1 MAFFRQGAASQQQ
14 GEGRRRFAVTRPR
27 RLAAVALAAATAALL
42 ALLFG
47 GGYSALARASAGSS
61 TTSSSLVASVL
72 AAAQSAAGYYAGG
85 NTTASTSTAA
95 SGSAL
100 GVRAAS
106 RADGTTWADSLP
118 SSEPPEAS
126 AEQAALHNGLACE
139 RSGYCSLGRVGPH
152 YVGEADSTQGLRAA
166 LTAAAFKREVIM
178 ITIGDTSDVLGFN
191 LLVQLW
197 RLGIAH
203 VILLGR
209 DAASCER
216 LQTAGYRNVTCVWSR
231 AQWFPRSQYVTTDI
245 WSRRVLLAAR
255 IVWHG
260 FNLWNLDADVFFFH
274 DPYQFVKA
282 EPFKGFNHI
291 ALHEGGPIPNG
302 GCNYIQNA
310 RLDGAEAWLI
320 AAAAERI
327 IAVNENWAWVLQQK
341 PDMHATR
348 IADAMADQEVMGDM
362 AAATKLGHPTLRYT
376 LRALYSDQQR
386 AKVDGGASFDAPGV
400 DLKYPKDWE
409 WIAHTRGEH
418 VPGWRGMRVP
428 WVPPGNWSEDLGW
441 KQLPTGNATAH
452 FIKHLEEESG
462 ARFFNVTG
470 EQPPP
475 DVPPDSFLMA
485 PGWLVGN
492 WLARGFEGR
501 IDQTPPQQVI
511 YHVVWMGAGDA
522 WPNDKKIASMKA
534 FRAFDYRVPEALEG
548 KLIPAVSKP
557 GELPKVLAFAPG
569 LRILTQTEVAYRA
582 EIARLIRLA
591 MRLGRVLLVPEP
603 FCNSPWIADKA
614 PEFGI
619 REVEGH
625 KFGRWD
631 PARVLDFGL
640 DDDRHCIWW
649 PLVETKGCHA
659 GAYTL
664 QRDFEALLAWLPPE
678 EAKPTPANTLWHELW
693 NVSLAQAAPDPTL
706 STSGGLELVQPGAA
720 VLEAVRK
727 LESQH
732 VVYLGAPL
740 RLVPDLPLGSEAE
753 EAGFR
758 QFNSTCRWMGPKF
771 MGFCN
776 GLASIG
782 ARC

>member
-1 MAFFRQGAASQQQ
+1 MCSASI
-14 GEGRRRFAVTRPR
+14 
-27 RLAAVALAAATAALL
+27 
-42 ALLFG
+42 
-47 GGYSALARASAGSS
+47 
-61 TTSSSLVASVL
+61 
-72 AAAQSAAGYYAGG
+72 
-85 NTTASTSTAA
+85 
-95 SGSAL
+95 
-100 GVRAAS
+100 
-106 RADGTTWADSLP
+106 
-118 SSEPPEAS
+118 
-126 AEQAALHNGLACE
+126 C
-139 RSGYCSLGRVGPH
+139 
-152 YVGEADSTQGLRAA
+152 
-166 LTAAAFKREVIM
+166 
-178 ITIGDTSDVLGFN
+178 
-191 LLVQLW
+191 
-197 RLGIAH
+197 
-203 VILLGR
+203 
-209 DAASCER
+209 
-216 LQTAGYRNVTCVWSR
+216 
-231 AQWFPRSQYVTTDI
+231 WFPRSQYVTTDI

-274 DPYQFVKA
+274 DPY
-282 EPFKGFNHI
+282 
-291 ALHEGGPIPNG
+291 
-302 GCNYIQNA
+302 QNA

-348 IADAMADQEVMGDM
+348 IADAMADQAWQGL
-362 AAATKLGHPTLRYT
+362 AC
-376 LRALYSDQQR
+376 DQQR

-501 IDQTPPQQVI
+501 IDQTPPQQARALGRALHSCFLRALFTLCCSRRAPCSLQPLPPSLCHPGHQLSPLAVI